1 MVEVIGH
8 SMVRLS
14 ENPFLLKDSNFRQR
28 RPTLLP
34 RSGTSCPP
42 FRTTRPVSFCA
53 TDHDF
58 TSCVEST
65 DLEYGPGIVQRL
77 REKFSRLAKQSSS
90 TATSRRF
97 PSVDDLLDSTPTNS
111 DDLISQTL
119 PRMRTSKSALE
130 PLASSST
137 TTGYSSED
145 SSGQSDSKVF
155 PTINSRVNKPARFPT
170 TSIEIRNSNA
180 HQQTATQNVEE
191 LESTDAEAEVERPPI
206 RSLREKFERHP
217 RTEYNVRP
225 VFSPRST
232 SAHTGVVAR
241 YDQPPTRPSNFNSTV
256 QPERVVLRPAGRE
269 LQQRQSQSFIAPTS
283 TLNPFK
289 SRAHSP
295 PSSTSSGIAE
305 EPHQETSDDMESIQS
320 QEDEY
325 TLPMKTIENRDQ
337 QLGHFYRS
345 NSVYQPPELKSP
357 INSNNNNEQSDD
369 SSDNDKT
376 MKKKVGFTLPLDRP
390 ILRNNGRNVTF
401 GAPGHTPIVEKT
413 VALQDATA
421 MVEVHR
427 LLNKFNAK
435 RTANEQSED
444 TKEDLQNRKYE
455 STSVQ
460 SVAKLTAE
468 KPPIP
473 PATVSSYANNA
484 NVTKS
489 SLTTTNSVPS
499 STTISQNGQPLPAR
513 RSLSAQY
520 LESKKASETPKSRS
534 GQSLEPM
541 AELNVISE
549 NTLSVDATELDQE
562 ENTSISSLDSLDV
575 VEEIADYEQETM
587 FATDHGPVRHSLI
600 NLVLHEDIP
609 DLLQAMAEDL
619 HFVFEDYSST
629 RPQMNGIMQKRRSP
643 SQKQTRVNNRICF
656 ATESPKVFTY
666 LNETCALNEPKW
678 IDGQHIPL
686 RRLS

>member
-1 MVEVIGH
+1 
-8 SMVRLS
+8 
-14 ENPFLLKDSNFRQR
+14 
-28 RPTLLP
+28 
-34 RSGTSCPP
+34 
-42 FRTTRPVSFCA
+42 
-53 TDHDF
+53 
-58 TSCVEST
+58 
-65 DLEYGPGIVQRL
+65 
-77 REKFSRLAKQSSS
+77 
-90 TATSRRF
+90 
-97 PSVDDLLDSTPTNS
+97 
-111 DDLISQTL
+111 
-119 PRMRTSKSALE
+119 MRTSKSALE

-145 SSGQSDSKVF
+145 SSGQSDSKMF
-155 PTINSRVNKPARFPT
+155 PAINSRTNKLARFPT
-170 TSIEIRNSNA
+170 TSIEIQNSNLNQRRA
-180 HQQTATQNVEE
+180 NQNIEE
-191 LESTDAEAEVERPPI
+191 LESTDAEAEVECPAI

-217 RTEYNVRP
+217 RTEFNVRP
-225 VFSPRST
+225 AFSPRT
-232 SAHTGVVAR
+232 NSAHTGVVAR
-241 YDQPPTRPSNFNSTV
+241 YDQPPTRPSNLISTV
-256 QPERVVLRPAGRE
+256 QPERVILRPAGRE
-269 LQQRQSQSFIAPTS
+269 LQQRQSQSFIASTN

-325 TLPMKTIENRDQ
+325 TLPMKKVENRDQ
-337 QLGHFYRS
+337 QLGQFYRS
-345 NSVYQPPELKSP
+345 NSVYQPTELKSL
-357 INSNNNNEQSDD
+357 INSNNNNEQTDD
-369 SSDNDKT
+369 SSENEKT

-390 ILRNNGRNVTF
+390 ILRNNGRNVSF
-401 GAPGHTPIVEKT
+401 GAPGHTPTVEKT
-413 VALQDATA
+413 VALNDGTA
-421 MVEVHR
+421 IVEVHR

-435 RTANEQSED
+435 RTANEQSDD
-444 TKEDLQNRKYE
+444 TKEELQNRRYD
-455 STSVQ
+455 STSIQ
-460 SVAKLTAE
+460 SASKSAAE

-473 PATVSSYANNA
+473 RTTASSYANA
-484 NVTKS
+484 ATPTKS
-489 SLTTTNSVPS
+489 LLTATTSVPP
-499 STTISQNGQPLPAR
+499 STAISQNGQPLPAR

-534 GQSLEPM
+534 GQTIESA
-541 AELNVISE
+541 AELNVTSE
-549 NTLSVDATELDQE
+549 NTTLSVDATELDQE

-643 SQKQTRVNNRICF
+643 SQKQNRVNNRICF

-678 IDGQHIPL
+678 IEGQHIPYEDYL
-686 RRLS
+686 KLCHDTQDQAARQAFELSKWRAVMQMKYTDSDTVNSVTSQFSTRTTLQPPQSPSASRTPTPDDSERMSVSPTSTTRFLYGTSIQRPIPAMRQEVGTSAI